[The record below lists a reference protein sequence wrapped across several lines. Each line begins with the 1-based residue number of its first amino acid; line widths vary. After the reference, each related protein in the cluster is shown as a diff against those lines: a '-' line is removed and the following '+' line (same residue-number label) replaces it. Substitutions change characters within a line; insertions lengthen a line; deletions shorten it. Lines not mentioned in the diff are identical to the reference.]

1 MRHRGG
7 NNVTAP
13 KYTLYGRSGSG
24 SDIIRML
31 LEEIRVPYEF
41 VAVGREPADVEKYRR
56 INPTGKVPALLLPQ
70 GAVLFESA
78 AICLHLAGAH
88 PEARLGPEL
97 GTLEH
102 ARFLQWMVFLSA
114 NLYEC
119 ALRIYYSDRYSRA
132 GKSAADGIRQ
142 QASQDF
148 LDIVGIIV
156 PSLSPYV
163 LGREISAADYY
174 LHVVSGWHSEGREAL
189 HRKWPALAQHTKL
202 LAARPSVRKVEA
214 EQAA

>member
-1 MRHRGG
+1 M
-7 NNVTAP
+7 TAP

-31 LEEIRVPYEF
+31 LEEIRAPYDF
-41 VAVGREPADVEKYRR
+41 VAIGREPAEVEKYRR
-56 INPTGKVPALLLPQ
+56 INPTGKVPALRLPQ

-78 AICLHLAGAH
+78 AICLYLAGAH
-88 PEARLGPEL
+88 PEARLAPQP

-132 GKSAADGIRQ
+132 GESAAEGIQQ

-148 LDIVGIIV
+148 LDILSIIV

-174 LHVVSGWHSEGREAL
+174 LYVVGGWHSERREPL
-189 HRKWPALAQHTKL
+189 HRKWPALEQHSQL
-202 LAARPSVRKVEA
+202 LAARASVRKIEA
-214 EQAA
+214 EQAG

>member
-1 MRHRGG
+1 M
-7 NNVTAP
+7 TAP

-24 SDIIRML
+24 SDIVRML
-31 LEEIRVPYEF
+31 LEEMAAPYDF
-41 VAVGREPADVEKYRR
+41 IAIGRDAAEVEKYRR

-70 GAVLFESA
+70 GSVLFESA
-78 AICLHLAGAH
+78 AICLHLAASH
-88 PEARLGPEL
+88 PEARLAPAP

-102 ARFLQWMVFLSA
+102 AHFLQWMVYLSA

-119 ALRIYYSDRYSRA
+119 ALRIYYPDRYSRA
-132 GKSAADGIRQ
+132 GKSAAEGIRQ

-148 LDIVGIIV
+148 LDILGIIV

-174 LHVVSGWHSEGREAL
+174 LYVVGGWHSDGREPL
-189 HRKWPALAQHTKL
+189 HKKWPALAQHTQL
-202 LAARPSVRKVEA
+202 LAARPSVRRVEA
-214 EQAA
+214 DQAA

>member
-1 MRHRGG
+1 
-7 NNVTAP
+7 VTAP
-13 KYTLYGRSGSG
+13 KYTVYGRSGSG
-24 SDIIRML
+24 SDIVRML
-31 LEEIRVPYEF
+31 LEEIRAPYDF
-41 VAVGREPADVEKYRR
+41 VAIGREPADVEKYRR

-70 GAVLFESA
+70 GPVLFESA
-78 AICLHLAGAH
+78 AICMHLADTH
-88 PEARLGPEL
+88 PEARLAPER

-119 ALRIYYSDRYSRA
+119 ALRIYYADRYSRA
-132 GKSAADGIRQ
+132 GKSAAEGIQQ

-148 LDIVGIIV
+148 LDILSVIV

-174 LHVVSGWHSEGREAL
+174 LYVVGGWHSDGREPL
-189 HRKWPALAQHTKL
+189 HRKWPALAQHAQL
-202 LAARPSVRKVEA
+202 LATRPSVRKIEA
-214 EQAA
+214 AQAA

>member
-1 MRHRGG
+1 M
-7 NNVTAP
+7 TAQ

-31 LEEIRVPYEF
+31 LEEIGAPYEYL
-41 VAVGREPADVEKYRR
+41 AISRDPAEVEKYRG
-56 INPTGKVPALLLPQ
+56 INPTGKVPALRLPQ
-70 GAVLFESA
+70 GSVLFESA
-78 AICLHLAGAH
+78 AICLHLADSH
-88 PEARLGPEL
+88 PEARLAPAP

-102 ARFLQWMVFLSA
+102 ARFLQWMVYLSA

-119 ALRIYYSDRYSRA
+119 ALRIYYADRYSRA
-132 GKSAADGIRQ
+132 GKSAAEGIQQ

-148 LDIVGIIV
+148 LDILGIVV

-174 LHVVSGWHSEGREAL
+174 LYVVGGWYLDGREPL
-189 HRKWPALAQHTKL
+189 HKKWSAFAQHTQL
-202 LAARPSVRKVEA
+202 LAARASVRRVEA
-214 EQAA
+214 DQAA

>member
-1 MRHRGG
+1 
-7 NNVTAP
+7 VTAP

-24 SDIIRML
+24 SDIIRIL
-31 LEEIRVPYEF
+31 LEEIGAPYEF
-41 VAVGREPADVEKYRR
+41 VAIGKAAEEIEKYRR

-70 GAVLFESA
+70 GSVLFESA

-88 PEARLGPEL
+88 PEARLAPAS
-97 GTLEH
+97 GTVEH
-102 ARFLQWMVFLSA
+102 ARLLQWMVYLSA

-132 GKSAADGIRQ
+132 GKSAADGIKQ

-148 LDIVGIIV
+148 LEVLSIIV

-174 LHVVSGWHSEGREAL
+174 LYVVDGWYPDGREPL
-189 HRKWPALAQHTKL
+189 HRKWPALAQHTQL

-214 EQAA
+214 DQAA

>member
-1 MRHRGG
+1 
-7 NNVTAP
+7 VTAQ

-31 LEEIRVPYEF
+31 LEEIGAPYEYL
-41 VAVGREPADVEKYRR
+41 AISRDPAEVEKYRG
-56 INPTGKVPALLLPQ
+56 INPTGKVPALRLPQ
-70 GAVLFESA
+70 GSVLFESA
-78 AICLHLAGAH
+78 AICLHLADSH
-88 PEARLGPEL
+88 PEARLAPAP

-102 ARFLQWMVFLSA
+102 ARFLQWMVYLSA

-132 GKSAADGIRQ
+132 GKSAAEGIRQ

-148 LDIVGIIV
+148 LDILDIIV
-156 PSLSPYV
+156 PSLSPFV

-174 LHVVSGWHSEGREAL
+174 LYVVGGWYSDGREPL
-189 HRKWPALAQHTKL
+189 HKKWSAFAQHTQL
-202 LAARPSVRKVEA
+202 LAARASVRRVEA
-214 EQAA
+214 DQAA